1 MPDIAKHGILT
12 KPLSAKK
19 ARVNF
24 FFSASDTRQ
33 LIWPFAI

>member
-24 FFSASDTRQ
+24 FFLHLTLDS
-33 LIWPFAI
+33 